1 MTRRMPTMRGF
12 RLFCTSAGGL
22 LLALSLAVTAFAQD
36 GQETSQA
43 DAQAAA
49 DAPQTLSL
57 TLDQAV
63 EMALE
68 RNWDLRLADLA
79 LLEAQAAVDEAY
91 APDRL
96 QVNFEG
102 TYSRLG
108 PEVTMELP
116 LGDDEPVSFTI
127 SPSQNLRY
135 GLQLYKSLYSSGRNE
150 TLQTLAH
157 LQVDVREL
165 ESAVARR
172 QVALAA
178 TSTFYAVTRAMGFV
192 QVAEEAS
199 AAAREHWRLA
209 AVRYQAG
216 AVPKFDMMRAEV
228 DVANAEQE
236 IITARTGVAVAQSA
250 LKNLLALEM
259 TEPVELVAAPAPVP
273 LEVDPARCI
282 SLAHQNRQ
290 EIAVARANQQR
301 AALAGR
307 LARAQHGVNV
317 NLIGGYDRQGA
328 SGIVGDGSWS
338 VTLQASKPISDGG
351 ASRSKEQQAMIQAEQ
366 AATAVE
372 KLHDSIA
379 REVWEAYLRLEEA
392 KSHMQTTTSTVEL
405 AEEALRISEVRYEAG
420 LATPVEVSDARV
432 ALTGART
439 NHVNAVYGYQLA
451 QAQLLST
458 INASEEELGLLVPRS
473 EDQ

>member
-1 MTRRMPTMRGF
+1 M
-12 RLFCTSAGGL
+12 
-22 LLALSLAVTAFAQD
+22 
-36 GQETSQA
+36 
-43 DAQAAA
+43 
-49 DAPQTLSL
+49 
-57 TLDQAV
+57 
-63 EMALE
+63 
-68 RNWDLRLADLA
+68 
-79 LLEAQAAVDEAY
+79 
-91 APDRL
+91 
-96 QVNFEG
+96 
-102 TYSRLG
+102 
-108 PEVTMELP
+108 
-116 LGDDEPVSFTI
+116 
-127 SPSQNLRY
+127 
-135 GLQLYKSLYSSGRNE
+135 
-150 TLQTLAH
+150 
-157 LQVDVREL
+157 
-165 ESAVARR
+165 
-172 QVALAA
+172 
-178 TSTFYAVTRAMGFV
+178 
-192 QVAEEAS
+192 
-199 AAAREHWRLA
+199 
-209 AVRYQAG
+209 
-216 AVPKFDMMRAEV
+216 
-228 DVANAEQE
+228 
-236 IITARTGVAVAQSA
+236 
-250 LKNLLALEM
+250 
-259 TEPVELVAAPAPVP
+259 
-273 LEVDPARCI
+273 
-282 SLAHQNRQ
+282 
-290 EIAVARANQQR
+290 ARANQQR